1 MTFAHY
7 YAKFEDCSMPPIR
20 VIIVDDHP
28 VLRQGMKTFL
38 QTSSRIEVIAEAAT
52 GYEAMTLVNTL
63 QPDILILDANLPD
76 CEGVEIA
83 EALQKREAAVRVLV
97 LSAHDD
103 LDYVR
108 RFTAAGVVGYLLK
121 EEASCLI
128 LQAVEAVAQGETG
141 WFSHRIQQQ
150 LHTLTQAVYTSP
162 TLTAREAEV
171 VRHLAEGK
179 TSYAIGQTLNISA
192 KTVEKHL
199 DTIYRKLGVRSR
211 TEAVVMAMRDD
222 LI

>member
-1 MTFAHY
+1 
-7 YAKFEDCSMPPIR
+7 MPPVR
-20 VIIVDDHP
+20 VIIADDHP

-83 EALQKREAAVRVLV
+83 EALQNCEAAVRILV

-108 RFTAAGVVGYLLK
+108 RFTAAGVAGYLLK

-128 LQAVEAVAQGETG
+128 LQAVEAIARGETG

-150 LHTLTQAVYTSP
+150 LHRLTQVICTSP
-162 TLTAREAEV
+162 KLTAREAEV
-171 VRHLAEGK
+171 VRHLAQGK
-179 TSYAIGQTLNISA
+179 TSYSIGQTLNISA

-199 DTIYRKLGVRSR
+199 DTIYRKLDVQSR